1 MRMTRPEFPY
11 TFRYGEPGL
20 FLEVYVP
27 TSFEPRVREALEKGM
42 DDQFLKHYLRNPEYR
57 GEIAQLLA
65 EDETLSDPANWRLD
79 RLQSIIEGFSIY
91 RGDGA
96 FLGEKLER
104 DPVSVVRLMFLPQ
117 LANWFGADRVSD
129 SRRIARRFLH
139 FWTHNKEEYFHD
151 GRPDGAS
158 AVEPFESVVIDKL
171 VDWLDDI
178 SLVINGYVM
187 HQLSR
192 ESIWRRQMGLA
203 SRLESEFWVGSFR
216 TLAVTKIQAR

>member
-1 MRMTRPEFPY
+1 MSTSEFPY

-42 DDQFLKHYLRNPEYR
+42 DDRFLKQYLRNPDFR
-57 GEIAQLLA
+57 NEIAQLLA
-65 EDETLSDPANWRLD
+65 EDATLRDPANWRLD
-79 RLQSIIEGFSIY
+79 RLQSIIQGFSIY

-96 FLGEKLER
+96 FLGDKLER
-104 DPVSVVRLMFLPQ
+104 DQVSVVRLMFLPP
-117 LANWFGADRVSD
+117 LSTWFDSDRVSD
-129 SRRIARRFLH
+129 ARRIARRFLH
-139 FWTHNKEEYFHD
+139 FWTHSKDEYLHA
-151 GRPDGAS
+151 GRQQGAT
-158 AVEPFESVVIDKL
+158 VIEPFESSVIDKL

-216 TLAVTKIQAR
+216 TLAVTKVQAR